1 MATERVRGALQVDV
15 QTRTLAASYIPSRQK
30 TGGVFSGKSHQQK
43 RNTQRRCPW
52 GALKEMVQP
61 EHPTLKT
68 MDDKSHKA
76 SSQSSVAHS
85 YTVTTNDHWARCSGK
100 VPPTMME
107 SKAAEKECLVEAE
120 TTQTEKR
127 MRITSER

>member
-1 MATERVRGALQVDV
+1 MFKRGPWQPVIYPPGRRLGVSFLGRL
-15 QTRTLAASYIPSRQK
+15 TSRREK
-30 TGGVFSGKSHQQK
+30 PKDADPG
-43 RNTQRRCPW
+43 